1 MYKTLIPELTQAFK
15 DSLLRAVG
23 YASLLVYLLSICIV
37 CIYFRMYECMLS
49 VCMSVNV
56 YTSIS
61 LHVFMYMKYILVICF
76 SLYIRLF
83 IVYNAFN
90 PPRILGS
97 IVKVN
102 VRRPLVLA

>member
-1 MYKTLIPELTQAFK
+1 
-15 DSLLRAVG
+15 
-23 YASLLVYLLSICIV
+23 
-37 CIYFRMYECMLS
+37 MYECMLS

-61 LHVFMYMKYILVICF
+61 LHLFMYMKYILVICF

-83 IVYNAFN
+83 IVYNAFD

-102 VRRPLVLA
+102 VRKTFSIRLKVLQTLFSCLSNPLQIRKIRHTLPLTNDVDMQPQ

>member
-1 MYKTLIPELTQAFK
+1 MY
-15 DSLLRAVG
+15 V
-23 YASLLVYLLSICIV
+23 ICV
-37 CIYFRMYECMLS
+37 CLS
-49 VCMSVNV
+49 VII